1 MLVDLG
7 TYYICTISL
16 QGGWS
21 NPPADNVQA
30 NLVWH
35 RWRRH
40 YRLAWYRLVE
50 AHGLGITSICWHGT
64 LVQVGGS
71 TWVGHHL

>member
-35 RWRRH
+35 RWMRH
-40 YRLAWYRLVE
+40 YLLAWYRLVE
-50 AHGLGITSICWHGT
+50 VHGLGITSEE
-64 LVQVGGS
+64 GS
-71 TWVGHHL
+71 SLLCASQQAQTNC